1 MVRASGEIWRCQA
14 SGRMLDQR
22 FGVLSHYKNEKGC
35 CTKFVASRNSLFL
48 CLRET
53 RTREGTQK
61 EHPVSA
67 VRVTAHPLLLPPR
80 LCLLVAVE
88 RMFLLPS
95 LYHRGLGRQPSTN
108 VIANSLETTKQMEK
122 IYFHFGALGL

>member
-1 MVRASGEIWRCQA
+1 
-14 SGRMLDQR
+14 MLLNGAKTSYSSI
-22 FGVLSHYKNEKGC
+22 FSYPYE
-35 CTKFVASRNSLFL
+35 SS
-48 CLRET
+48 

-67 VRVTAHPLLLPPR
+67 VRVTAHPLLLSPR

-95 LYHRGLGRQPSTN
+95 LYHRGAWKAR
-108 VIANSLETTKQMEK
+108 KEK
-122 IYFHFGALGL
+122 SYGT

>member
-14 SGRMLDQR
+14 SGRMLER
-22 FGVLSHYKNEKGC
+22 RLGGLSQYKNEKGC

-48 CLRET
+48 CLREM
-53 RTREGTQK
+53 RMREGTQK
-61 EHPVSA
+61 EHPVST

-95 LYHRGLGRQPSTN
+95 LYHRGAWKARKK
-108 VIANSLETTKQMEK
+108 V
-122 IYFHFGALGL
+122 YGA